1 MQNLFNLVENKFTR
15 KFRSILL
22 HSLVDDNIVLMYRS
36 MYKLEHDPYVNDQ
49 TDTETSVERTFFV
62 CLHSPE
68 REIIFLN
75 YHIAKNKYSH
85 GF

>member
-1 MQNLFNLVENKFTR
+1 
-15 KFRSILL
+15 
-22 HSLVDDNIVLMYRS
+22 

-68 REIIFLN
+68 RKIIFFY

>member
-1 MQNLFNLVENKFTR
+1 
-15 KFRSILL
+15 
-22 HSLVDDNIVLMYRS
+22 

-49 TDTETSVERTFFV
+49 TDTETSVERTCFV

-68 REIIFLN
+68 RKIIFFY